1 MLSVKNQVF
10 HVLSHGAAETEV
22 MIPGEQ
28 ALEEPQRVC
37 IPSAPL
43 RTSLNGIDLNW
54 NKGPQVSGNSSG
66 LMGNIGN
73 KDRAFTLA
81 GKRVVWGEGDIP
93 PLLQLQQQAATG
105 HILDLAIGET
115 LVPQQA

>member
-1 MLSVKNQVF
+1 
-10 HVLSHGAAETEV
+10 
-22 MIPGEQ
+22 
-28 ALEEPQRVC
+28 
-37 IPSAPL
+37 
-43 RTSLNGIDLNW
+43 
-54 NKGPQVSGNSSG
+54 
-66 LMGNIGN
+66 MGNIGN
-73 KDRAFTLA
+73 KDRTLTLA